1 MTTARLSNHGNQLHA
16 ACAFNAALRAAG
28 VPLLSDGYEWPH
40 RVARGC
46 LRFTA
51 DEMFE
56 ESSIE
61 WLQSI
66 PPGVVSKTVRLP
78 LDKLEGIVDSAF
90 YATQKL
96 REAGVDTIGKM
107 WPRGAKRGAL
117 VLYFDEMFEE
127 FVYEWRV

>member
-1 MTTARLSNHGNQLHA
+1 MTAARISTRGNQLHA
-16 ACAFNAALRAAG
+16 ACAFNTALRDAG
-28 VPLLSDGYEWPH
+28 VPLLSEGYEWPH
-40 RVARGC
+40 RVSRGC

-61 WLQSI
+61 WLNVA
-66 PPGVVSKTVRLP
+66 PPGVALKSVRLP
-78 LDKLEGIVDSAF
+78 LAKLQGCVDSAL

-96 REAGVDTIGKM
+96 RDAGIDTIGAM